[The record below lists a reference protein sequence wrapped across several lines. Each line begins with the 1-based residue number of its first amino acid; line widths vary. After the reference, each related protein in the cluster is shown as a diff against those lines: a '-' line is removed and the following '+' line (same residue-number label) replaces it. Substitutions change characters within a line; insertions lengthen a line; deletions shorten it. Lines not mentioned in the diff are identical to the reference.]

1 MVVTFYIASALALAA
16 AAVGISR
23 AHPIHGLLFLALA
36 LVAVGVVFLAVGA
49 PLVAAFHVIVY
60 AGAIVVLFLFAVMVA
75 GLSAPAVAAERTR
88 LSWRAFLGPA
98 LLAAALAWLLIA
110 ASRPASGA
118 VEEPVPIV
126 TVASAL
132 FGPYIAG
139 VLLAGLLLFA
149 GLIATHHLARRDD
162 AATEEQR

>member
-1 MVVTFYIASALALAA
+1 MAVTFYIASALALAA

-23 AHPIHGLLFLALA
+23 AHPIHGLLFVALA
-36 LVAVGVVFLAVGA
+36 FVAVGVVLLALGA

-75 GLSAPAVAAERTR
+75 GLSAPAVAAERTQ

-98 LLAAALAWLLIA
+98 LLSAALVWLLIA
-110 ASRPASGA
+110 SSRPAIG
-118 VEEPVPIV
+118 VLDDPKPIV

-132 FGPYIAG
+132 FGPYLAG

-162 AATEEQR
+162 DARGEER